1 MIDDDSL
8 GNSPLLTPREKMSA
22 ETPPPSPGT
31 MDDRRRHAQDVL
43 KQADSLQ
50 QPKSRSITPAL
61 LQRIN
66 EEYDETYGRCVNN
79 SLLSFF
85 SLSIFFQMINIVLL
99 HDKRHEAER
108 AKEVQDMKDH
118 HTREANRGIANA
130 NINKAEII
138 SEVRDA
144 STEMQAKYVI
154 ETGNINRK
162 QDASLEI
169 QRQTLEE
176 IQKLSASQ
184 KKLERMVTEDRR
196 ERGRPPPRN
205 LFSEKPKVDES
216 KSQRSKRV
224 RDNNSDAIDK
234 HCKRMRSAKKP

>member
-1 MIDDDSL
+1 MKHIK
-8 GNSPLLTPREKMSA
+8 GA
-22 ETPPPSPGT
+22 
-31 MDDRRRHAQDVL
+31 
-43 KQADSLQ
+43 
-50 QPKSRSITPAL
+50 SI
-61 LQRIN
+61 
-66 EEYDETYGRCVNN
+66 N
-79 SLLSFF
+79 SLLLFF

-99 HDKRHEAER
+99 RDKRHEAER

-118 HTREANRGIANA
+118 HTRETNRGIENA

-144 STEMQAKYVI
+144 NADMQAKYVI

-176 IQKLSASQ
+176 MQKLSASQ
-184 KKLERMVTEDRR
+184 KKLERMVIEDRR
-196 ERGRPPPRN
+196 ERGRPPARN